1 MSGAHVT
8 DVTVAYE
15 DGTPLDGLW
24 SEDAQAWTIA
34 GSTTNASSVA
44 LLRKVART
52 AARQARRGA
61 GGGGMHARP
70 GGGLGHEK
78 PTKGATLTITVK
90 VAEGNAEDVAM
101 HFICVMCD
109 MMCGTTATDPPPP
122 PPPPALPPPP
132 PREEWKLTGSWGK
145 GAYTK
150 GWGPPSGKTPFPPSQ
165 HPEVY
170 SIKGSINRG
179 LTGSL
184 SIIAAECKGWTVISF
199 SGAEVASVH
208 VTSAS
213 GEVLSGTLSVSTQT
227 WTPYV
232 MSTGRRKKRGALG
245 SEVALSSTPKPNEL
259 TAGATYYVTVT
270 VAKPL
275 TFDDVNAYFVTVPC
289 KEPFSAPHEKP
300 APTPEPEEP
309 CDVEPTPTPTPEEP
323 CEVEK
328 PTRAP
333 TMAPTRAPTPATC
346 AECVDK
352 EPPPSWA
359 EPTCARQLSS
369 GQCAERARM
378 ADGYCMATCGLCTP
392 CPVDTVHGDPMFK
405 HNGEGFKFSIPVGRP
420 TDLLSWSGK
429 GGKKAVL
436 SGTAF
441 ERARTGNQWFDS
453 LALSV
458 GGKEVFNV
466 SVAKVA
472 PANPNP
478 ISPP

>member
-24 SEDAQAWTIA
+24 SEDSQSWTIA
-34 GSTTNASSVA
+34 GSTTNTSSAA

-52 AARQARRGA
+52 AARQARKA
-61 GGGGMHARP
+61 TGGGGMHARP

-78 PTKGATLTITVK
+78 PTMGATLTITVK

-109 MMCGTTATDPPPP
+109 MMCGTRATDP

-145 GAYTK
+145 GAYTE
-150 GWGPPSGKTPFPPSQ
+150 GWGPPSGKIPFPPSQ

-232 MSTGRRKKRGALG
+232 MSTGKRKKRGALG
-245 SEVALSSTPKPNEL
+245 SEVALSS
-259 TAGATYYVTVT
+259 
-270 VAKPL
+270 
-275 TFDDVNAYFVTVPC
+275 
-289 KEPFSAPHEKP
+289 
-300 APTPEPEEP
+300 
-309 CDVEPTPTPTPEEP
+309 
-323 CEVEK
+323 
-328 PTRAP
+328 
-333 TMAPTRAPTPATC
+333 
-346 AECVDK
+346 
-352 EPPPSWA
+352 
-359 EPTCARQLSS
+359 
-369 GQCAERARM
+369 
-378 ADGYCMATCGLCTP
+378 
-392 CPVDTVHGDPMFK
+392 
-405 HNGEGFKFSIPVGRP
+405 
-420 TDLLSWSGK
+420 
-429 GGKKAVL
+429 
-436 SGTAF
+436 
-441 ERARTGNQWFDS
+441 
-453 LALSV
+453 
-458 GGKEVFNV
+458 
-466 SVAKVA
+466 
-472 PANPNP
+472 NPN
-478 ISPP
+478 